1 MYTIFI
7 LSIALQKTLH
17 KYIRDVSAVCR
28 VAKLLLKTVLLA
40 VKVLPARKTG
50 MTPHISV
57 EPFIQHAIETSHLV
71 DGYSLAG

>member
-1 MYTIFI
+1 MYTI
-7 LSIALQKTLH
+7 LSITRQKTLH

-40 VKVLPARKTG
+40 VKVLRARKTG
-50 MTPHISV
+50 MTLHNSGK
-57 EPFIQHAIETSHLV
+57 PFIQQAYIETSHLD